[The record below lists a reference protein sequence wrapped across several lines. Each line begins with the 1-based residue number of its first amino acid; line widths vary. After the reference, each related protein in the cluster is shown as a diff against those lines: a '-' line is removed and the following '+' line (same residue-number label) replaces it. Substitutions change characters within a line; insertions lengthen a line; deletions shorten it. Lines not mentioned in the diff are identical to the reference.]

1 MTETM
6 FTSGNTRFP
15 IWFLIG
21 WLTLLPH
28 PLLADVWYE
37 HYGAAEK
44 ALSNENWGD
53 AIEEINSA
61 LEKKGDSGARV
72 RTYGMK
78 FVAYFPY
85 LKLGIAYYHLGRLEA
100 AHQALETE
108 EHLGAIAQSEKHSK
122 ELGRYREL
130 IHQAQQIEQQM
141 AAERV
146 AGIVANGLSESARL
160 EKEGRIEDAIAALG
174 NALAVDPENSAAVTV
189 LTRLRAELAREQDL
203 EELKTR
209 VALLISTA
217 KQDLEAGYYSKA
229 SSSLR
234 QALSLADDP
243 EAQSLLDEAQKRLKA
258 ELEME
263 TEDRSR
269 SIDRGLTAAA
279 ELEAAGRLD
288 EALGRLQSVLALDP
302 SNPVALSLQER
313 VIDARIVAAETERQ
327 GLRADRIDGLID
339 EAEAAVSAG
348 GFEDA
353 LGTAN
358 LVLSLD
364 GGNAKA
370 LDLVARAY
378 RGISQSLLGGSERQ
392 NFPPAIRFVDQR
404 EEQTDGTLAQT
415 VASPDFLLSGVVIDD
430 SPVELEFFDA
440 GGHSLEGSSQS
451 QPVGDL
457 FITEFRLTHSLP
469 AGASRLRLV
478 ATDSENVASSSEY
491 SIVYQRPFIRSPWF
505 LALLGSL
512 LVLAL
517 GTSWQRRNRRR
528 AQLRRRRFNP
538 YVAGAPVLD
547 EGLFF
552 GRQQLLDRILQ
563 TLHNN
568 SLLLHGERRIGKTT
582 LQHQLKRRLE
592 ALDDPNYEFYSVF
605 VDLQGTPE
613 ELFFA
618 TLAEEVFQELSPH
631 LDGIEPSSEPT
642 ENYVYRDLVRDLR
655 RILKVLNK
663 KSEKKIRLVLLID
676 EVDELNSY
684 DPRVNQKLRSLFMKS
699 FAEDLVAVV
708 SGVSI
713 KKEWEREGSPWY
725 NFFEEINVGPF
736 RETDARALIEDPIR
750 GLFQLE
756 DGCVE
761 RIIDLTDG
769 RPYLIQAICMKLVN
783 RMYEVD
789 RRAISLVDVEAV
801 ANPAAEDLS

>member
-313 VIDARIVAAETERQ
+313 VIDARIVAAETEQQ

-364 GGNAKA
+364 GGNVKA

-378 RGISQSLLGGSERQ
+378 RGISQSLLGGVARQ

-404 EEQTDGTLAQT
+404 Q
-415 VASPDFLLSGVVIDD
+415 
-430 SPVELEFFDA
+430 
-440 GGHSLEGSSQS
+440 
-451 QPVGDL
+451 
-457 FITEFRLTHSLP
+457 
-469 AGASRLRLV
+469 
-478 ATDSENVASSSEY
+478 
-491 SIVYQRPFIRSPWF
+491 
-505 LALLGSL
+505 
-512 LVLAL
+512 
-517 GTSWQRRNRRR
+517 
-528 AQLRRRRFNP
+528 
-538 YVAGAPVLD
+538 
-547 EGLFF
+547 
-552 GRQQLLDRILQ
+552 
-563 TLHNN
+563 
-568 SLLLHGERRIGKTT
+568 
-582 LQHQLKRRLE
+582 
-592 ALDDPNYEFYSVF
+592 
-605 VDLQGTPE
+605 
-613 ELFFA
+613 
-618 TLAEEVFQELSPH
+618 
-631 LDGIEPSSEPT
+631 
-642 ENYVYRDLVRDLR
+642 
-655 RILKVLNK
+655 
-663 KSEKKIRLVLLID
+663 
-676 EVDELNSY
+676 
-684 DPRVNQKLRSLFMKS
+684 
-699 FAEDLVAVV
+699 
-708 SGVSI
+708 
-713 KKEWEREGSPWY
+713 
-725 NFFEEINVGPF
+725 
-736 RETDARALIEDPIR
+736 
-750 GLFQLE
+750 
-756 DGCVE
+756 
-761 RIIDLTDG
+761 
-769 RPYLIQAICMKLVN
+769 
-783 RMYEVD
+783 
-789 RRAISLVDVEAV
+789 
-801 ANPAAEDLS
+801 